1 MGGGQLHLDPE
12 TYLDAVR
19 AEVPVY
25 DDLQRAVASAT
36 EGRAVAR
43 VLDLGTGT
51 GETARGVL
59 ALHPDATLVGVD
71 ASAEMVAL
79 ASETLPTADVRVGRL
94 EDPLPPG
101 PFDLVTSALAVHH
114 LSDKQELFVRIADVL
129 APEGRFVL
137 ADVIVP
143 DDPDDAVTALEAG
156 VDRPDTLA
164 DQLRWLAEAGF
175 EPAVVWQHRDLV
187 VVAADQMWTRRRVSV
202 ATPL

>member
-1 MGGGQLHLDPE
+1 MGGGQFHLDPE

-59 ALHPDATLVGVD
+59 ALHPDATLIGVD
-71 ASAEMVAL
+71 ASADMVAI
-79 ASETLPTADVRVGRL
+79 AAAALPEADVRVGRL
-94 EDPLPPG
+94 EDPLPAG
-101 PFDLVTSALAVHH
+101 PFDVVTSALAVHH
-114 LSDKQELFVRIADVL
+114 LTDKQALFHRVADAL
-129 APEGRFVL
+129 APDGLFVL
-137 ADVIVP
+137 ADVVVP
-143 DDPDDAVTALEAG
+143 DDPGDAVTPLEAG
-156 VDRPDTLA
+156 VDRPDTLV
-164 DQLRWLAEAGF
+164 DQLRWLAEAGL

-187 VVAADQMWTRRRVSV
+187 VVAADRD
-202 ATPL
+202 